1 YSTKV
6 LEDPSASA
14 ANAEEQ
20 LQGVDLLLLTPSLS
34 EETQEGFLRAI
45 EAAPAASDVPVL
57 TLSTAPQDELN
68 DRTGMVPWPTPL
80 EDLGRTIEAALV
92 SVPSGE
98 PGGVERLP
106 SKPAGHG
113 GAAARGGV
121 RMTGAQSERYHD
133 LCVRLPADEDAAS
146 ALLREVLAEG
156 ESRGWR
162 LISAIKRPEADVLL
176 VTWDTSGS
184 FSG

>member
-1 YSTKV
+1 MLHHHRPTTIAILGADTVVENALSLLLGGAGYSTKV

-45 EAAPAASDVPVL
+45 EVTPAASDVPIL

-68 DRTGMVPWPTPL
+68 DRTAGMVPWPTPL
-80 EDLGRTIEAALV
+80 ENLRLAIEAALAPA
-92 SVPSGE
+92 PSDE
-98 PGGVERLP
+98 PGGAERLP

-113 GAAARGGV
+113 GAAAREEC
-121 RMTGAQSERYHD
+121 A
-133 LCVRLPADEDAAS
+133 
-146 ALLREVLAEG
+146 
-156 ESRGWR
+156 
-162 LISAIKRPEADVLL
+162 
-176 VTWDTSGS
+176 
-184 FSG
+184 